1 MGARPGILPGVEGL
15 RLFGVLVVGFV
26 ALLAAVVVA
35 GFLDQALGL
44 WATAIWGLAG
54 VGLVVLLASRHARSR
69 S

>member
-1 MGARPGILPGVEGL
+1 VEGL

-44 WATAIWGLAG
+44 WATIIWGLAG
-54 VGLVVLLASRHARSR
+54 VGLVLLLARRHVRSG